1 MYLSL
6 TIVGMPSENTLL
18 GGGNFCL
25 SSSSDR
31 TFSTFSL
38 VATVTGFVLAQST
51 KMSPLFKPAAAEIML
66 VVSYLETPAG
76 CGESNP
82 PGFRPLSL
90 LLGVTHLTDYCL
102 SLGPIS

>member
-31 TFSTFSL
+31 PFSTLSL
-38 VATVTGFVLAQST
+38 VATVRGFVLAQST
-51 KMSPLFKPAAAEIML
+51 KMSPLFKPAAVEIML
-66 VVSYLETPAG
+66 VVRYLEPPAG
-76 CGESNP
+76 CGVPNLQDP
-82 PGFRPLSL
+82 CPFRYMSQSIAWHTT
-90 LLGVTHLTDYCL
+90 VSD
-102 SLGPIS
+102 